1 MPFGLQ
7 PWHLIVIAIVA
18 LIVFGP
24 RRLPEIGHGIGKAL
38 TEFRKGA
45 REMSEGF
52 HEEVTQASNTPMQ
65 QPGQPVQPTYNPP
78 QYQYAPPTQY
88 PQGVQQPP
96 QVIDPG
102 SVQSTPSQPVTSTG
116 NFCVHCGAS
125 NPAGARFCN
134 SCGQQVNAVE

>member
-18 LIVFGP
+18 LVVFGP

-52 HEEVTQASNTPMQ
+52 RDEVSPTTTTPM
-65 QPGQPVQPTYNPP
+65 PQPVQPA
-78 QYQYAPPTQY
+78 QYAPLSQY
-88 PQGVQQPP
+88 PEGVQQAP
-96 QVIDPG
+96 QTFDPG
-102 SVQSTPSQPVTSTG
+102 SAQTTPSQPVEATG
-116 NFCVHCGAS
+116 NFCVNCGAS

-134 SCGQQVNAVE
+134 NCGQQVNAVG